1 MTIMSKKYLQPDP
14 KKIEIFSIDC
24 DSESDDAEEEED
36 AESIAQRDIG
46 RWAECGC
53 AVGWRAFSLVSRTL
67 LFAPHSRA
75 WGDR

>member
-1 MTIMSKKYLQPDP
+1 MLNEDEKKDLEWMTIMSKKYLQPDP

-46 RWAECGC
+46 R
-53 AVGWRAFSLVSRTL
+53 
-67 LFAPHSRA
+67 
-75 WGDR
+75 